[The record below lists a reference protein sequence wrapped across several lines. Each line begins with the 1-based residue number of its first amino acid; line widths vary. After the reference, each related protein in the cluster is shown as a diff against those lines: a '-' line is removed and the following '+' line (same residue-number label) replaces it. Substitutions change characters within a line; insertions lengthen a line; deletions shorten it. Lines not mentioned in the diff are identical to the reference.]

1 MMTKRFCYLFITGLG
16 YLCIG
21 TSSSNAGS
29 CQPIALEKEYDYSC
43 KSGICKNQNYQRN
56 LPDNKVVYCGTSVNS
71 AVAAYSCAYND
82 MVFTDGKLH
91 KCEKKTANNGFNTMT
106 DFTLTT
112 GKECD
117 SINGFDNSFEICKN
131 RVDCEKKYQNYWV
144 YFKYADSYKVK
155 VAEYCIISTDK
166 RNCFNKG
173 GQWKSNKCE
182 INTEPPSNKSQGSAT
197 NANSEPKNTT
207 SSQTQIAGTCNYK
220 RGDGVS
226 RGDYYLSNGQ
236 NVIPCNIPNDDKT
249 CITGDIVLSVRA
261 FMVCVENGWQP
272 VDTVSLDQSCDENRF
287 NGYEKI
293 STDVA
298 TFYYKRVANSAKI
311 ENLHGCA
318 KKQSTPQTETQQT
331 ATEQTCTIDGVD
343 YTIGEQTKPRSNYYV
358 CKVNADCDKI
368 PSDKRL
374 PNAKQLRCSG
384 AKGTTCG
391 SCIAETCN
399 DNFTVKRVNGQNYGF
414 CISKAEQGCIDAV
427 GDKKWNN
434 NTKKCD
440 CGEKVWNATDNTC
453 ADATNAEVEPAPIV
467 ETPAEPV
474 TCEESKGLKPSDTEP
489 GKCVCKNEGWQID
502 DATGKCVEPVAE
514 ISTPGEPEMVSAY
527 DELTAEKQRE
537 EEERQRAEEERKRA
551 EQERKNAEQQRKDT
565 EQTYKSAREKEQ
577 SWANKAVT
585 AASTGATGLGLMQL
599 ASGYAEQKADKEAE
613 EDMAEYITTMKCE
626 YGGGHQVDLGNAEIT
641 LPGWEVL
648 SENREKFKTLADQVK
663 ATKTALNLR
672 PGIESEVLYERA
684 DTGLY
689 EYENVGKTGGSNV
702 SVARALRDS
711 HSEDAAAWAEQKQ
724 EAKDQMK
731 KGGITAAVGVGV
743 GALGNVA
750 INTEAGQK
758 AMQKIGEFFTK
769 DSE

>member
-1 MMTKRFCYLFITGLG
+1 MKITRCLVFVLIYGYVTQAMGAREFKCEPVSKPRIMLNNNYWFETSSGQGMLCGADSVAGACANGTIVWRNEEDRPFVKCNTNGPKATWEAIVIAKVPTCSANKAQYDKFIKLG
-16 YLCIG
+16 NNVFFYKYVDKANRYKIAEGSYCQIPATNWCIG
-21 TSSSNAGS
+21 
-29 CQPIALEKEYDYSC
+29 
-43 KSGICKNQNYQRN
+43 
-56 LPDNKVVYCGTSVNS
+56 
-71 AVAAYSCAYND
+71 
-82 MVFTDGKLH
+82 GKW
-91 KCEKKTANNGFNTMT
+91 N
-106 DFTLTT
+106 
-112 GKECD
+112 
-117 SINGFDNSFEICKN
+117 
-131 RVDCEKKYQNYWV
+131 
-144 YFKYADSYKVK
+144 
-155 VAEYCIISTDK
+155 
-166 RNCFNKG
+166 
-173 GQWKSNKCE
+173 
-182 INTEPPSNKSQGSAT
+182 
-197 NANSEPKNTT
+197 
-207 SSQTQIAGTCNYK
+207 
-220 RGDGVS
+220 
-226 RGDYYLSNGQ
+226 SNGQ
-236 NVIPCNIPNDDKT
+236 CHCENGALDKNTGKCPEKVNPDDTPQEITQPATDQLPSYDVQIPAPQQTVEEVAVDDTTADKRCNIGN
-249 CITGDIVLSVRA
+249 
-261 FMVCVENGWQP
+261 
-272 VDTVSLDQSCDENRF
+272 QSYLV
-287 NGYEKI
+287 GM
-293 STDVA
+293 
-298 TFYYKRVANSAKI
+298 
-311 ENLHGCA
+311 A
-318 KKQSTPQTETQQT
+318 KKLN
-331 ATEQTCTIDGVD
+331 
-343 YTIGEQTKPRSNYYV
+343 TKFYV
-358 CKVNADCDKI
+358 CKETADCDKI
-368 PSDKRL
+368 PASERL
-374 PNAKQLRCSG
+374 PNATKLRCSG

-391 SCIAETCN
+391 LCIAETCN
-399 DNFTVKRVNGQNYGF
+399 DNFTVKHVNGQNYGF

-434 NTKKCD
+434 KTKTCD

-453 ADATNAEVEPAPIV
+453 ADATNAEVKSDPIV
-467 ETPAEPV
+467 ETPAESV
-474 TCEESKGLKPSDTEP
+474 TCEESKGLKPSPTEP
-489 GKCVCKNEGWQID
+489 GKCVCINAGWQID
-502 DATGKCVEPVAE
+502 DATGTCVEPVAE
-514 ISTPGEPEMVSAY
+514 LTEVTPEAEIITPVEPEMVSAD
-527 DELTAEKQRE
+527 DELTAAQRLA

-750 INTEAGQK
+750 INTDAGQK